1 MTFWFI
7 GLLVYWFIGLLVY
20 WFYFNKHNQN
30 FYVTIFLNKLSC
42 GEDVGKQKRQPTDK
56 QLIAFYLSDLAG
68 VRTLDPLLKREML
81 YQLSYQVFYEA
92 ANIKFSFVSTSCFFL
107 FFLSFSILLL
117 YYILASFVV

>member
-1 MTFWFI
+1 MLPHVLRINISKKAQRW
-7 GLLVYWFIGLLVY
+7 GRY
-20 WFYFNKHNQN
+20 
-30 FYVTIFLNKLSC
+30 
-42 GEDVGKQKRQPTDK
+42 EKRQPTDK
-56 QLIAFYLSDLAG
+56 QLIAFDLSDLAG